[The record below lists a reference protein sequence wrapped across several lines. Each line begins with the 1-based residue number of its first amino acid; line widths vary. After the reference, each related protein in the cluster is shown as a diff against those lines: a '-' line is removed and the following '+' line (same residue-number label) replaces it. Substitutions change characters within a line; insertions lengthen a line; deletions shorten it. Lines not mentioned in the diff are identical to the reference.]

1 MNTELL
7 ATWADN
13 FTRNTSE
20 AFARLTLKD
29 YIRLIIIMG
38 GYALLRPYIMKI
50 GEKLQMR
57 QHEKDAASGT
67 GEIHP
72 NELRGKKMAIP
83 GLDED
88 TDDEDDESAP
98 ADWGR
103 TARVRQRKFI
113 REALEKEEERLR
125 DQFNAKD
132 DQDIAEYLED

>member
-7 ATWADN
+7 ATWAGN
-13 FTRNTSE
+13 FSRNTSE
-20 AFARLTLKD
+20 AFSRLTLKD

-50 GEKLQMR
+50 GAKLQMR
-57 QHEKDAASGT
+57 QHEKDAATGM

-72 NELRGKKMAIP
+72 NELRGKVEIP
-83 GLDED
+83 GLDEE

-113 REALEKEEERLR
+113 REALEKEEQRLR
-125 DQFNAKD
+125 EQFEAED
-132 DQDIAEYLED
+132 DKDIAEYLVD